1 MVGEMPANV
10 EDLDLRRSTLTVE
23 QKRIFLNLR
32 ENVRGRYLRIAEG
45 KLALGLALFGLTVG
59 VSSPSCTCTSPRAES
74 DIGACVG
81 AVTGNNR
88 STIIIPSSGL
98 LNFRK
103 LLDEFIE
110 NDSAVAMGQQV
121 MLGEADYGLG
131 KQKKKRG
138 KKPADG
144 QNGEAGEGASEN
156 DDKRVFV
163 GNLAWSTNQQGLKD
177 HFSQCGE
184 IAQADVFTERSGRS
198 RGCGIVEFTSAEMA
212 KNAMIAMNN
221 TELDG
226 RMIFVREDR
235 G

>member
-1 MVGEMPANV
+1 MHNAHLCV
-10 EDLDLRRSTLTVE
+10 
-23 QKRIFLNLR
+23 LNLT
-32 ENVRGRYLRIAEG
+32 LRHI
-45 KLALGLALFGLTVG
+45 
-59 VSSPSCTCTSPRAES
+59 
-74 DIGACVG
+74 D

-138 KKPADG
+138 KKLADG

-198 RGCGIVEFTSAEMA
+198 RGCGIVEFTSVEMA